1 MIKKTFWSQGDE
13 LIWVILPIKSKIFG
27 TTLNLNTISVNL
39 QAHSAFNPQFCIISH
54 IKKHLMIMRI
64 TMNCPLKVT
73 STQLLISK
81 AIELFL
87 KILSLGEDRNAL
99 LPFSPCH
106 QQGKLQFR
114 SCLPLSSSRCPASQH
129 RHRYQR

>member
-54 IKKHLMIMRI
+54 IKKTFDDH
-64 TMNCPLKVT
+64 
-73 STQLLISK
+73 
-81 AIELFL
+81 AHYDEL
-87 KILSLGEDRNAL
+87 
-99 LPFSPCH
+99 SP
-106 QQGKLQFR
+106 
-114 SCLPLSSSRCPASQH
+114 
-129 RHRYQR
+129 